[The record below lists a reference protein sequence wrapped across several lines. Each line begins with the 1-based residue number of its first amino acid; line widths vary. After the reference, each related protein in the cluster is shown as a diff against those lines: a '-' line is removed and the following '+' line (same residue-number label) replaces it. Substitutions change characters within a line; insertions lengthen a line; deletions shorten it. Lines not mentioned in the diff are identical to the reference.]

1 VVVGAL
7 VASPVVLEEAGGI
20 CMTTRKSVLS
30 GLGLLVALLALGDA
44 SVLACG
50 DKLVVVGRGMRPK
63 RVKGAVPASILL
75 YADPKGSLPAALEEG
90 HLRKDLEKA
99 GHRLRS
105 VASREELDAALDTG
119 TYDLVFADIK
129 AAPSIETEAKAA
141 PSKPTVL
148 PTLFN
153 PSEAEM
159 ACPSS
164 QCVVKAPGQQ
174 KDYLAVVN
182 EALAL
187 RAKQAPATTKQ

>member
-1 VVVGAL
+1 
-7 VASPVVLEEAGGI
+7 
-20 CMTTRKSVLS
+20 MTSKRTLLL
-30 GLGLLVALLALGDA
+30 GLGLLGGLWAVGGAE
-44 SVLACG
+44 VLACG
-50 DKLVVVGRGMRPK
+50 DKLVVVGRGLRPK
-63 RVKGAVPASILL
+63 RVKGGTPASILL

-90 HLRKDLEKA
+90 HLRRDLEKA

-105 VASREELDAALDTG
+105 VSSREELDVALDTG
-119 TYDLVFADIK
+119 TYDLVFADFK

-159 ACPSS
+159 TAASKQY
-164 QCVVKAPGQQ
+164 QCVVKSPGQQ